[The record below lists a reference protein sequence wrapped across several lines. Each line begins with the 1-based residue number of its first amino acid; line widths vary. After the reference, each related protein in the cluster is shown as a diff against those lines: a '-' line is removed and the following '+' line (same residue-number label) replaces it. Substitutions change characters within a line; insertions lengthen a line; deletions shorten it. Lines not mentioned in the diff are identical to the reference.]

1 MEKRKKLEK
10 RAGVRNTGSSGN
22 ERAAGVD
29 VMELMRGSGLT
40 NTEKDIEEVVEDKI
54 RK

>member
-1 MEKRKKLEK
+1 MTGKLK
-10 RAGVRNTGSSGN
+10 NWAGVRNTDSSGN

-29 VMELMRGSGLT
+29 VKELMRGSGLT

-54 RK
+54 GK